1 MPYNTITTVLTAAKS
16 YLMTELET
24 VKEELELTDGKS
36 DARLRRYI
44 AEVSSAAAQYC
55 NRRGFQVETI
65 QDEIFPQADPHPWQL
80 SGSFETLQLSSWPIV
95 AIVAVTENGNALV
108 QDIDFKVDAACGAL
122 MRLDM
127 AGNRCLWNALPKVV
141 QFTAGFAG
149 QAGFGGIPPEV
160 EGAAIRMVT
169 RRYTAPKDP
178 NLMQQTVP
186 GVIEQRWWIAS
197 GNESGNMSPD
207 ITDVLD
213 NYRVPVVA

>member
-1 MPYNTITTVLTAAKS
+1 MPLQTITTVQTAAKS
-16 YLMTELET
+16 YLFTDLQT
-24 VKEELELTDGKS
+24 VKDELELTDGKA
-36 DARLRRYI
+36 DARLKRYI
-44 AEVSSAAAQYC
+44 AEASSAAAQYC

-65 QDEIFPQADPHPWQL
+65 QDEVFPQQDPHPWQL

-95 AIVAVTENGNALV
+95 AITSLTENGNALV
-108 QDIDFKVDAACGAL
+108 QDIDFKLDAATGAL

-141 QFTAGFAG
+141 TFQAGFTG
-149 QAGFGGIPPEV
+149 LAGFGGIPPEV
-160 EGAAIRMVT
+160 EGAVIKMVT
-169 RRYTAPKDP
+169 RRYLAPKDP
-178 NLMQQTVP
+178 NLMQQSIP

-197 GNESGNMSPD
+197 GSQTGNMSPD